1 MKELKLKLVEL
12 EYEKENNART
22 MLNIKELIEDLKKA
36 KKNYEEHFV
45 AYLDYKEKN
54 KDIDRKM
61 YIISEAI
68 KIMKGEKIR

>member
-22 MLNIKELIEDLKKA
+22 MFNIKELIADLKKA
-36 KKNYEEHFV
+36 KKNYEDHFV
-45 AYLDYKEKN
+45 AYSYYKEKN
-54 KDIDRKM
+54 RDIDREM

-68 KIMKGEKIR
+68 KIMKGED

>member
-61 YIISEAI
+61 YIINEAI

>member
-22 MLNIKELIEDLKKA
+22 MINIKELIADLKEA
-36 KKNYEEHFV
+36 KKNYEEYFV

-68 KIMKGEKIR
+68 KIMKGEN

>member
-22 MLNIKELIEDLKKA
+22 MLNIKELIADLKKA
-36 KKNYEEHFV
+36 KKNYEDYFV
-45 AYLDYKEKN
+45 AYSYYKEKN
-54 KDIDRKM
+54 RDIDREM

-68 KIMKGEKIR
+68 KIMKGED

>member
-12 EYEKENNART
+12 ESEKERNAIT

-45 AYLDYKEKN
+45 AYSDYKERN
-54 KDIDRKM
+54 KDIDREM

>member
-22 MLNIKELIEDLKKA
+22 MFNIKKLIADLKEA
-36 KKNYEEHFV
+36 KKNYEEYFV
-45 AYLDYKEKN
+45 EYLDYKEKN